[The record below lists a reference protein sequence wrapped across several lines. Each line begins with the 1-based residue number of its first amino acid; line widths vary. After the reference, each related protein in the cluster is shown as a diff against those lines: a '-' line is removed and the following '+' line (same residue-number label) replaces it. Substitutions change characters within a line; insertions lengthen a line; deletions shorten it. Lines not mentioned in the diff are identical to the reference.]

1 MKIFIKDNRAAAE
14 FLRTQSSEFD
24 LGEDCGASDP
34 GCFRDRLNGYAT
46 YWGGRRGPGAST
58 VAFPSALTDAKLGGR
73 PSPYGDFWSVGM
85 GGILF
90 SERLLNFSE
99 HVRTVS
105 RAWGFSMPLE
115 QKSARHKNIP

>member
-1 MKIFIKDNRAAAE
+1 MRRPSFFARSRPSLISAKIVVRPTPVVFE
-14 FLRTQSSEFD
+14 TVSME
-24 LGEDCGASDP
+24 
-34 GCFRDRLNGYAT
+34 YAT